1 MNGQPLRVAVF
12 TDSALPILN
21 GVSVSIDVMVRELRN
36 QGHSVHLFCPKFPG
50 HRESDPNTHRFP
62 AVETPWTRGFP
73 FAYPPYLGMLREF
86 RKNTFDVVHLH
97 TLGIVG
103 FIGLR
108 WAESHELPVVATY
121 HTLYDRY
128 AHYVPYVPR
137 RYMRFK
143 IAKHTN
149 YFFNRADRVITP
161 SEASYRWLMRHDV
174 KTPTTIIP
182 TGVDRTFF
190 GDRAQLRQSF
200 GVLPHQKILLYVG
213 RLAREKNIEVL
224 LDAAQ
229 LIFERDPDAR
239 LWLAGDGYHREPL
252 TRHAQALKIG
262 DRVKF
267 LGFVPHEKIE
277 ELYAAADVFTFP
289 SVTETQGLVVQEAM
303 LHGLPTVAIGGGGA
317 SLAVTDGVTGYV
329 VRNDPEDFAEHVLG
343 LLHDEA
349 TYEQMSLAA
358 AREGRKFG
366 VGSMVQAV
374 VQVYREAIDL
384 RGGVR
389 ARHESYLG

>member
-21 GVSVSIDVMVRELRN
+21 GVSVSIDVMIRELRN

-103 FIGLR
+103 FVGLR

-149 YFFNRADRVITP
+149 YFFNCADRVITP

-190 GDRAQLRQSF
+190 GDRAQLRHSF

-267 LGFVPHEKIE
+267 LGFIPHEKIE
-277 ELYAAADVFTFP
+277 ELYAAADIFTFP

-329 VRNDPEDFAEHVLG
+329 VRNDPEDFAEHVLC

-349 TYEQMSLAA
+349 SYDQMSLAA

-374 VQVYREAIDL
+374 LQVYREAIDL

>member
-21 GVSVSIDVMVRELRN
+21 GVSVSIDVMIRELRN

-103 FIGLR
+103 FVGLR

-149 YFFNRADRVITP
+149 YFFNCADRVITP

-190 GDRAQLRQSF
+190 GDRAQLRHSF

-267 LGFVPHEKIE
+267 LGFIPHEKIE
-277 ELYAAADVFTFP
+277 ELYAAADIFTFP

-317 SLAVTDGVTGYV
+317 SLAVTDGVTGHV
-329 VRNDPEDFAEHVLG
+329 VRNDPEDFADHVLG

-349 TYEQMSLAA
+349 SYDQMSLAA

-374 VQVYREAIDL
+374 LQVYREAIDL